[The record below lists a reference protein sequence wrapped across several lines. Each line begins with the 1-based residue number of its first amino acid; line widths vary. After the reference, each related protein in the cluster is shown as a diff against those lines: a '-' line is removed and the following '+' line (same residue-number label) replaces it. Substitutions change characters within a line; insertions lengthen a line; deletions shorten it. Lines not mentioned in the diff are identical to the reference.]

1 MTDALIFDHVRTPR
15 GRGRPDGSLHRIT
28 PIELAAQSL
37 RDVGRVMA
45 VLKPRLQGR
54 VDLSEVSRLVKKR
67 LAG

>member
-37 RDVGRVMA
+37 RALRDRNGLDTSVVDDV
-45 VLKPRLQGR
+45 VLGCVTR
-54 VDLSEVSRLVKKR
+54 
-67 LAG
+67 